1 MQVSVSGV
9 YNPAVEDMVDGKELE
24 YHHLIKKKVRLI
36 GQIADSL
43 YFITLFKY
51 IRRKIKIKKY

>member
-9 YNPAVEDMVDGKELE
+9 YNPAVEDMDGKELE
-24 YHHLIKKKVRLI
+24 YHHLIKKKVRLL